1 MNFLITLNLFAKN
14 QSSEVDYGIVSVIMS
29 SFLGRRKLTNQKGKY
44 AEEVT
49 CVRINDCDSC
59 VNCVCVCRWIQ
70 YQINMIRILL
80 HCNIH
85 LLHKQMNIKKYP
97 SRERMKKKSRTKWIS
112 RFLVVSS
119 FVVDFFLSLASCW
132 LGLEVLS
139 PILSIY
145 WECVCVH
152 FKNLHLVDCLIPR

>member
-59 VNCVCVCRWIQ
+59 VNCVCVPLNTIPDKHDSHFIALQ
-70 YQINMIRILL
+70 YPFAAQTNE
-80 HCNIH
+80 
-85 LLHKQMNIKKYP
+85 Y
-97 SRERMKKKSRTKWIS
+97 
-112 RFLVVSS
+112 
-119 FVVDFFLSLASCW
+119 
-132 LGLEVLS
+132 
-139 PILSIY
+139 
-145 WECVCVH
+145 
-152 FKNLHLVDCLIPR
+152 

>member
-59 VNCVCVCRWIQ
+59 VNCVCVC
-70 YQINMIRILL
+70 
-80 HCNIH
+80 
-85 LLHKQMNIKKYP
+85 
-97 SRERMKKKSRTKWIS
+97 
-112 RFLVVSS
+112 
-119 FVVDFFLSLASCW
+119 
-132 LGLEVLS
+132 
-139 PILSIY
+139 
-145 WECVCVH
+145 VCAAEY
-152 FKNLHLVDCLIPR
+152 NTR